1 MKTERFV
8 KVFITLFVLCFGQ
21 MELSAQEIPTPLS
34 KEKESQLI
42 EYLKNNWA
50 SPEEYITGKFK
61 NYDVVLLAEDHRIK
75 HNLLLVQS
83 LIPHLY
89 KTGVY
94 NIGMEFGASEDQAA
108 LDSLVTA
115 KNYDEDKAR
124 KLMFNYNVGW
134 AFKEYIDV
142 YRKAW
147 EFNNT
152 LPDGARKFRIVN
164 LSYKYDWSGYNGVR
178 TPENVRKVFHKG
190 GTESYRAALVKK
202 EILDKHEKIL
212 IITGT
217 IHGFTRYAIPMF
229 DYNAENFCMLDDR
242 YMGNL
247 IYKYSNKKACTILLH
262 FPFYSQTLGYG
273 RLMYPANGAID
284 QVMKNFVNKRV
295 GFDLSGTPFGELR
308 DTSFYSTGYND
319 FKMSDIA
326 DGYIYQMPFNE
337 YEGCTI
343 DDKFLTKENW
353 SEAQKQ
359 FPDPD
364 INPRPKSLEEY
375 YQKIR
380 DYADIQ
386 KLYGTIK

>member
-1 MKTERFV
+1 MKTRV
-8 KVFITLFVLCFGQ
+8 YLKIFITLFVTCFVQ
-21 MELSAQEIPTPLS
+21 SELFAQEISKPLS
-34 KEKESQLI
+34 NEDEARLV

-50 SPEEYITGKFK
+50 SPEQYIINKFK

-75 HNLLLVQS
+75 HNVLLVQA

-89 KTGVY
+89 KAGVY

-108 LDSLVTA
+108 LDSLVNA
-115 KNYDEDKAR
+115 ENYDENKAR

-134 AFKEYIDV
+134 AFKEYMDV

-147 EFNNT
+147 EFNKS
-152 LPDGARKFRIVN
+152 LPEGARKFRIVN

-178 TPENVRKVFHKG
+178 TPENAKKVFHKG

-217 IHGFTRYAIPMF
+217 IHAFTRYAMPVF
-229 DYNAENFCMLDDR
+229 DYNAENFSTLDYR
-242 YMGNL
+242 HMGNL
-247 IYKYSNKKACTILLH
+247 IYKYADKKACTILLH
-262 FPFYSQTLGYG
+262 FPFYSRTIGYG

-284 QVMKNFVNKRV
+284 QVMKNFENKRV
-295 GFDLSGTPFGELR
+295 GFDLTGTPFGELR

-319 FKMSDIA
+319 FKLSDIA
-326 DGYIYQMPFNE
+326 DGYVYQMPFNE

-343 DDKFLTKENW
+343 DDKFLTDENW
-353 SEAQKQ
+353 IEAQKQ

-364 INPRPKSLEEY
+364 INTRPKSLQEY
-375 YQKIR
+375 YEKIR
-380 DYADIQ
+380 AYADIQ
-386 KLYGTIK
+386 KIYGAIK